1 MSYYSLDDRANFIL
15 RPGWGLHT
23 LYFLLLTEDCGILAD
38 VLLTLGPMG
47 GSSTGKQVSGRRA
60 RGKRKK
66 MGKDNNC
73 GKGENDTSSL
83 DKILCVL
90 QNRGKVDDTS
100 GKEAAVNDARVS
112 WDRVN
117 NSYCNMLVTI
127 AGMDTNSNYFS
138 RFENQ
143 LAVTKI
149 QVDSA
154 AKLLE
159 DAEKKLKVTQ
169 TVNIEDENSSTSE
182 DESSSATGSNL
193 ESDSDKDAA
202 SVDNGS
208 FDNGSLDNNFDIDPQ
223 VGENTCDSE

>member
-1 MSYYSLDDRANFIL
+1 
-15 RPGWGLHT
+15 
-23 LYFLLLTEDCGILAD
+23 
-38 VLLTLGPMG
+38 
-47 GSSTGKQVSGRRA
+47 
-60 RGKRKK
+60 

-90 QNRGKVDDTS
+90 QNRGTVDDTS

-112 WDRVN
+112 WDQVN

-169 TVNIEDENSSTSE
+169 TVNIEDENNSTSE
-182 DESSSATGSNL
+182 DESSSTTGSNL